1 MRKRYWTRLGLVLLA
16 AVLALTSAGCVN
28 KGQPPPEKVKVRL
41 LEVVHSVFYAPQY
54 VALHKGFFARE
65 GLEIELST
73 AWGGDKAMT
82 ALVSGNADIGLIGP
96 ETTIYVYQQGS
107 PNKIYSFA
115 QLTKLDGSFLM
126 ARKPMPDFQWT
137 DLKGKTVI
145 GGRKGGVPQMVNEY
159 ILKQNKLIPQKDL
172 TIIQNI
178 QFTATAGAFKSG
190 TGDFIQLFEPTASL
204 LEKEGVG
211 YIVASFGTAGG
222 EVPFTTFMAT
232 EKYIQDNPDTIQ
244 KFTNAVYR
252 AQLWVAGHTPEEIT
266 EAIAPSFPD
275 LDRQVLLTAVKRY
288 KGQDMWMTVPMPKP
302 QAFDHLQEIMQT
314 AGELKEKVP
323 VEQLVVAQ
331 FAQKAVETVKPEPE
345 PEPEK
350 RN

>member
-1 MRKRYWTRLGLVLLA
+1 MGKSYWARLSFVFLT
-16 AVLALTSAGCVN
+16 AVLALTFAGCTGR
-28 KGQPPPEKVKVRL
+28 GQPPPEKVKVRL
-41 LEVVHSVFYAPQY
+41 SEVVHSVFYAPQY
-54 VALHKGFFARE
+54 VALHKGFFAQE

-73 AWGGDKAMT
+73 VWGGDKAMT
-82 ALVSGNADIGLIGP
+82 ALVSGNADIGLTGP
-96 ETTIYVYQQGS
+96 ETTIYVRQQGS
-107 PNKIYSFA
+107 PNKVYSFA
-115 QLTKLDGSFLM
+115 QLTKRDGSFLL
-126 ARKPMPDFQWT
+126 ARKPMPEFKWT

-159 ILKQNKLIPQKDL
+159 ILKQNKLLPQRDL

-204 LEKEGVG
+204 LEKEGAG

-222 EVPFTTFMAT
+222 EVPFTGFMAT
-232 EKYIQDNPDTIQ
+232 EKYIQDNPGSVQ
-244 KFTNAVYR
+244 KFTNAIYR

-288 KGQDMWMTVPMPKP
+288 KAQDTWMTDPMPKT
-302 QAFDHLQEIMQT
+302 QAFEHLQEIMKT

-323 VEQLVVAQ
+323 VEQLVVRQ
-331 FAQKAVETVKPEPE
+331 FAQKAIETVKPEPE
-345 PEPEK
+345 QPK
-350 RN
+350 K